1 MYVETIHMYVGPS
14 ECNLKNLMEF
24 GKRVKC
30 WYHKETA
37 DCWVFTIGET
47 DVKQIAIRRNL

>member
-47 DVKQIAIRRNL
+47 DVKQIAIRCNL